1 MKGGR
6 EECFYNFSAAAV
18 SLSLRIL
25 ATMSEKWAD
34 QTPSP
39 AGRVSPPPPLLSK
52 ERMSVE
58 GGEGRSVLM
67 KSRNLISSWFNLVR
81 IIQVNCGNVASQN
94 G

>member
-6 EECFYNFSAAAV
+6 EECFYNSSAAAV

-25 ATMSEKWAD
+25 ATMSEKWAH

-39 AGRVSPPPPLLSK
+39 AGRLSPLLSK

-58 GGEGRSVLM
+58 GGGERSVLM

>member
-6 EECFYNFSAAAV
+6 EECFDNSSAAAL
-18 SLSLRIL
+18 SLSLIIQ
-25 ATMSEKWAD
+25 ATMSEKWAH

-39 AGRVSPPPPLLSK
+39 AGGVSPPLLSK